1 MITKCDSNG
10 CSISRC
16 GVWDWMLDAWLNA
29 LIDQMFRDWPS
40 LLQNPLGLY
49 IVSMVVV
56 VGMIGVTFYKAV
68 EKHD

>member
-1 MITKCDSNG
+1 
-10 CSISRC
+10 
-16 GVWDWMLDAWLNA
+16 MLDAWLNA